1 MALPKSIPCQQK
13 KKKEDGVQRR
23 DCLTDV
29 SMIIRLPGDLLR
41 KFAKMF
47 GLRIQKQQQ
56 QQQHAPAAAEAQA
69 EMGRPAPL

>member
-23 DCLTDV
+23 DCLADV
-29 SMIIRLPGDLLR
+29 SMIIQLPEDLLR

-47 GLRIQKQQQ
+47 GLRIQKKKSNM
-56 QQQHAPAAAEAQA
+56 P
-69 EMGRPAPL
+69 P